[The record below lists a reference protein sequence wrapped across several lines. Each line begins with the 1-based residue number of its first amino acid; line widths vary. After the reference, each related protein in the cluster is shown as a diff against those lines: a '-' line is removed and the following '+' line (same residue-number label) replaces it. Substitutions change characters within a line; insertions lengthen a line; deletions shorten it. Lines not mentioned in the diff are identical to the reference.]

1 LRELD
6 RAQLSG
12 PVAAVATKGKATV
25 VPVAAVI
32 VALAVLLCGV
42 AGVYVWKRGLPWAA
56 RTNATNPQT
65 VARPVIAV
73 LGFENLT
80 GRSEHEWLSTAFSE
94 MLSTELAAGGRMR
107 VVSGEDVARARKDLD
122 LRQVRSFSSQTLAR
136 LRSNL
141 GVDYVVTG
149 SYLEVG
155 PEGAS
160 QLRLDARLQ
169 DARSGEI
176 VASLPE
182 TGTEQKL
189 IALLSQTGADLRGKL
204 GIGYIAGA
212 DVTKVAATIP
222 GDPVAARLY
231 SEGLEQLRQLNPGGA
246 RDLLVKAAA
255 A

>member
-1 LRELD
+1 
-6 RAQLSG
+6 
-12 PVAAVATKGKATV
+12 
-25 VPVAAVI
+25 
-32 VALAVLLCGV
+32 
-42 AGVYVWKRGLPWAA
+42 
-56 RTNATNPQT
+56 
-65 VARPVIAV
+65 
-73 LGFENLT
+73 
-80 GRSEHEWLSTAFSE
+80 
-94 MLSTELAAGGRMR
+94 M
-107 VVSGEDVARARKDLD
+107 
-122 LRQVRSFSSQTLAR
+122 
-136 LRSNL
+136 
-141 GVDYVVTG
+141 VTG

-204 GIGYIAGA
+204 GIGDIAGA

-255 A
+255 AEPDHPMIHAELAEAWSQLGYDEKSRGEARQAASLAGQLPQSEQLWVEGRFRESTHEWAKAIDVYRTLLGFYPDNLEYALRLASVQTSAGRPRRRWRPLPTCASCRCRPAAIRVSI